1 MGHKI
6 LKSKLKYAVL
16 NKETNKI
23 SIYYLQKDVA
33 NLFNV
38 SRKTIFRNETYQ
50 NDKYVVYLIENVP

>member
-6 LKSKLKYAVL
+6 LKTRLKYAVL
-16 NKETNKI
+16 NKETKKVDI
-23 SIYYLQKDVA
+23 IHLQKDLA
-33 NLFNV
+33 TLFNV